1 MTSCLLVVDIGNTH
15 IVLGVFE
22 GAKLMAHWRIATKQ
36 KRTEDELAIIINEL
50 FGLKELDIKR
60 VNDMVISCVSPPV
73 LPSFIIFAQNTFSC
87 EPLVIGPGVKTGV
100 SINIDNP
107 REVGADRIANAAGAL
122 ASHKPPFIIVDF
134 GTAITIDMIS
144 ADSEYMGGA
153 IVPGVRLSLNAL
165 YHHAAKLPEVEFIKP
180 PSVIGRN
187 TVHSMQS
194 GAYYGYAS
202 LVDGIVS
209 RMKEHIGPPYPMVIA
224 TGGEAGLIA
233 PASET
238 ITIVE
243 DNLTLVGLRAIHEK
257 NRTR

>member
-1 MTSCLLVVDIGNTH
+1 MESFLFVVDIGNTH
-15 IVLGVFE
+15 IVLGVFKGE
-22 GAKLMAHWRIATKQ
+22 RLMAHWRIATKQ

-50 FGLKELDIKR
+50 FGLKGLDIKL
-60 VNDMVISCVSPPV
+60 VKDMIISCVSPPI
-73 LPSFIIFAQNTFSC
+73 LPSFISFAKNTFSC

-122 ASHKPPFIIVDF
+122 VSHKPPFILVDF
-134 GTAITIDMIS
+134 GTAITIDAIS

-165 YHHAAKLPEVEFIKP
+165 YHHAAKLPEVEFVKP

-209 RMKEHIGPPYPMVIA
+209 RMKEHVGPPEPLVIA

-233 PASET
+233 PASKT
-238 ITIVE
+238 IKIVA
-243 DNLTLVGLRAIHEK
+243 DNLTLTGLRAIYGK
-257 NRTR
+257 NRAQ